1 MVGGKAQEEGNRRR
15 EGDEEL
21 KKYLNYTFCNTNAS

>member
-1 MVGGKAQEEGNRRR
+1 MVGGKAQEEGNRR

-21 KKYLNYTFCNTNAS
+21 KKYLNYMFCNTNAS